1 MEVCKVIRIFKTNY
15 TKDKIDFR
23 MEAAMNE
30 LSLPTDKMREGGII
44 PKIGAHE
51 HFDVYQEDPAINSL
65 EELAAK
71 KIGKE
76 SSLFVASG
84 TMGNLI
90 AVLTHCVRGD
100 EVILEA
106 GAHMLYYEVGG
117 MSALGG
123 VLPRTIV
130 GNRGIITPKQIE
142 EALFGENVFFRKT
155 KLICL
160 ENPHNQAGGSI
171 IPLKIMEDVYQIA
184 HQHNIFI
191 HLDGARIFNAAVALD
206 VDASVVA
213 KNSDSVMFCLSKGLG
228 VPIGAILSGSK
239 EFIEKAKK
247 YRQMLG
253 GVMRQAGILA
263 ASGIIALETMVDRL
277 KEDQENA
284 WILGEGLNKIR
295 GIEVNLE
302 TVQTNMVYINIKKLG
317 MDTFEFLKKL
327 LKFNILA
334 SPRGFTEVRFLTH
347 FGISREDIYK
357 TIKSIEEIA
366 KK

>member
-1 MEVCKVIRIFKTNY
+1 MISVFKTNY

-23 MEAAMNE
+23 MEAAMDE
-30 LSLPTDKMREGGII
+30 LPLPTDEMREGII
-44 PKIGAHE
+44 VPEIG
-51 HFDVYQEDPAINSL
+51 DDLYLEDPAINRL

-71 KIGKE
+71 KVGKE
-76 SSLFVASG
+76 DAFFLASG

-90 AVLTHCVRGD
+90 AVLTHCNRGD
-100 EVILEA
+100 EIILEA

-117 MSALGG
+117 MSAIGG
-123 VLPRTIV
+123 VMPRTIV
-130 GNRGIITPKQIE
+130 GNKGVITPKQIE
-142 EALFGENVFFRKT
+142 EALLGENVFFRKA

-160 ENPHNQAGGSI
+160 ENPHNRAGGI
-171 IPLKIMEDVYQIA
+171 VIPLKNMEDIYQIA
-184 HQHNIFI
+184 HQHNIFV

-253 GVMRQAGILA
+253 GVMRQAGVLA

-277 KEDQENA
+277 KEDQKNA
-284 WILGEGLNKIR
+284 WILGKGLNKIK
-295 GIEVNLE
+295 GVEVDLE
-302 TVQTNMVYINIKKLG
+302 TVQTNMVFINVKNLG
-317 MDTFEFLKKL
+317 IDTNEFLRKL

-334 SPRGFTEVRFLTH
+334 SPRRPTEIRFITH
-347 FGISREDIYK
+347 FGISREDIDK
-357 TIKSIEEIA
+357 TIKAVEEIV

>member
-1 MEVCKVIRIFKTNY
+1 MIKIFKTNY

-23 MEAAMNE
+23 MEAARDE
-30 LSLPTDKMREGGII
+30 LPLPTDEMREGIII
-44 PKIGAHE
+44 PEIGA
-51 HFDVYQEDPAINSL
+51 DVYQEDPAINRL

-71 KIGKE
+71 KVGKE
-76 SSLFVASG
+76 AAIFLVSG

-90 AVLTHCVRGD
+90 AVLTHCNRGD

-117 MSALGG
+117 MSAIGG
-123 VLPRTIV
+123 VMPRTIV
-130 GNRGIITPKQIE
+130 GNKGVITPKQIE
-142 EALFGENVFFRKT
+142 EALLEENVFFRKT

-160 ENPHNQAGGSI
+160 ENPHNRAGGLV
-171 IPLKIMEDVYQIA
+171 IPLKIMEDIYQIA

-206 VDASVVA
+206 VDASAVA

-239 EFIEKAKK
+239 EFIQKAKK

-263 ASGIIALETMVDRL
+263 ASGIVALETKVDRL

-284 WILGEGLNKIR
+284 WILAEGLNKIK
-295 GIEVNLE
+295 GIEVDLE
-302 TVQTNMVYINIKKLG
+302 TVQTNMVFIDVKKLG
-317 MDTFEFLKKL
+317 INSVEFLKKL

-334 SPRGFTEVRFLTH
+334 SPRLPTEIRFITH
-347 FGISREDIYK
+347 FGICREDIYN
-357 TIKSIEEIA
+357 TIKSIEEIS
-366 KK
+366 KNIG

>member
-1 MEVCKVIRIFKTNY
+1 MISAFKTEY

-23 MEAAMNE
+23 MEAAIDELPFTTNE
-30 LSLPTDKMREGGII
+30 MREGII
-44 PKIGAHE
+44 VPEIG
-51 HFDVYQEDPAINSL
+51 DDLYLEDPVINRL

-76 SSLFVASG
+76 DSLFLASG

-90 AVLTHCVRGD
+90 AVLTHCNRGN

-106 GAHMLYYEVGG
+106 GAHMLHYEVGG
-117 MSALGG
+117 MSAIGG
-123 VLPRTIV
+123 VMPRTIV
-130 GNRGIITPKQIE
+130 GNKGVITPKQIE
-142 EALFGENVFFRKT
+142 EALLGENVFFRKT

-160 ENPHNQAGGSI
+160 ENPHNRAGGI
-171 IPLKIMEDVYQIA
+171 VIPLKNMEDIYQIA
-184 HQHNIFI
+184 HQHSIFV

-213 KNSDSVMFCLSKGLG
+213 KNSDSVMFCLSKELG
-228 VPIGAILSGSK
+228 VPIGAILSGPK

-253 GVMRQAGILA
+253 GVMRQAGVLA

-277 KEDQENA
+277 KEDQKNA
-284 WILGEGLNKIR
+284 WILGKGLNKIK
-295 GIEVNLE
+295 GVEVDLE
-302 TVQTNMVYINIKKLG
+302 TVQTNMVFINVKNLG
-317 MDTFEFLKKL
+317 MNTDEFLKKL
-327 LKFNILA
+327 LEFNILA
-334 SPRGFTEVRFLTH
+334 SPRRPTEIRFITH
-347 FGISREDIYK
+347 FGINREDIDK
-357 TIKSIEEIA
+357 TIKAVEELA

>member
-1 MEVCKVIRIFKTNY
+1 MIRIFKTNY

-90 AVLTHCVRGD
+90 AVLTHCIRGD

-142 EALFGENVFFRKT
+142 
-155 KLICL
+155 
-160 ENPHNQAGGSI
+160 
-171 IPLKIMEDVYQIA
+171 
-184 HQHNIFI
+184 
-191 HLDGARIFNAAVALD
+191 
-206 VDASVVA
+206 
-213 KNSDSVMFCLSKGLG
+213 
-228 VPIGAILSGSK
+228 
-239 EFIEKAKK
+239 
-247 YRQMLG
+247 
-253 GVMRQAGILA
+253 
-263 ASGIIALETMVDRL
+263 
-277 KEDQENA
+277 
-284 WILGEGLNKIR
+284 
-295 GIEVNLE
+295 
-302 TVQTNMVYINIKKLG
+302 
-317 MDTFEFLKKL
+317 
-327 LKFNILA
+327 
-334 SPRGFTEVRFLTH
+334 
-347 FGISREDIYK
+347 
-357 TIKSIEEIA
+357 
-366 KK
+366 